1 MTTDTTGI
9 SISSA
14 ADIIMVIANHA
25 DIIRQHNTTITTT
38 QRRYTLSLRK

>member
-1 MTTDTTGI
+1 MTTDITGT

-14 ADIIMVIANHA
+14 ADIIMATSNHA
-25 DIIRQHNTTITTT
+25 DIIRQHNTTTT